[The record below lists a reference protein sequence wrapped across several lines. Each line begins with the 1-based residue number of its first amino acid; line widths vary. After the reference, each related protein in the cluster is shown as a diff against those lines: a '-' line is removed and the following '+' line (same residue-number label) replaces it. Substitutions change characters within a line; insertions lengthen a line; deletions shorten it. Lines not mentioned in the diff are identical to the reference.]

1 MQIKRDSNWEMGP
14 SMTKSRQILLS
25 KHMLKFGTG
34 TIFLFCR
41 DLPPSENQ
49 LPSWILDIKKQS
61 KIVLDT
67 GDFRFSCLPFSTY
80 LLMLPDV

>member
-1 MQIKRDSNWEMGP
+1 MTTRLGANYFLVRNTHKRDSNWEMGP

-34 TIFLFCR
+34 TIFLFRR

-49 LPSWILDIKKQS
+49 IPSWILDIKKLS
-61 KIVLDT
+61 RL
-67 GDFRFSCLPFSTY
+67 F
-80 LLMLPDV
+80 

>member
-1 MQIKRDSNWEMGP
+1 MGL

-34 TIFLFCR
+34 TIFLFRR

-49 LPSWILDIKKQS
+49 IPSWILDIKKLS
-61 KIVLDT
+61 RL
-67 GDFRFSCLPFSTY
+67 F
-80 LLMLPDV
+80 